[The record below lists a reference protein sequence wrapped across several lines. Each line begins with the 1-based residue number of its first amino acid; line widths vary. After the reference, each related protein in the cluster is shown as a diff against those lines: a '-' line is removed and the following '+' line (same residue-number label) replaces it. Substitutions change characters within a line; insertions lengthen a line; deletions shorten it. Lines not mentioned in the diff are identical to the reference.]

1 MTYLNSIGS
10 YKLAERILLKTVLEE
25 QDLQMSDITS
35 AKTAVQVG
43 KIYNLD
49 GILVGSMMKVGEKP
63 LRCPTR
69 NGIVGK

>member
-1 MTYLNSIGS
+1 
-10 YKLAERILLKTVLEE
+10 
-25 QDLQMSDITS
+25 MSDITS

-69 NGIVGK
+69 NGIVGE